1 METQEAESVNT
12 NVSNQKAVKPAKD
25 STNLV
30 LGILCIIL
38 CAAVFGLL
46 YMYMNLSSEYQNLND
61 KYVELTTM
69 VNDTSAQNTDDTNKE
84 SDVTETTNPVA
95 GNSTTMKNFSF
106 VLSNPG
112 SDAPDVKFTGKMP
125 ANLSVVPHEE
135 NTIKSAEILG
145 TNFQMSFFEHY
156 EDFWGTFDS
165 FTEIDTANLGKL
177 AFVENVGSTAN
188 YQYQKKYVSMNEF
201 FKTEGQCESMGEL
214 VNAPCGPNMIY
225 VTENNATKYL
235 FVVSCNTNSQADFQT
250 CHDIVKSIKFEEV
263 N

>member
-1 METQEAESVNT
+1 MDNNDMTSASQTQPVQSQSKSHLVIVFLIGALFILTMLLGYMYFNLNTKYNDLETMYNQLVTANSNANNT
-12 NVSNQKAVKPAKD
+12 QPAKTVD
-25 STNLV
+25 TDTEDKMDDEDKNVDTNLQ
-30 LGILCIIL
+30 
-38 CAAVFGLL
+38 A
-46 YMYMNLSSEYQNLND
+46 
-61 KYVELTTM
+61 
-69 VNDTSAQNTDDTNKE
+69 
-84 SDVTETTNPVA
+84 
-95 GNSTTMKNFSF
+95 FSF
-106 VLSNPG
+106 LLSNPG